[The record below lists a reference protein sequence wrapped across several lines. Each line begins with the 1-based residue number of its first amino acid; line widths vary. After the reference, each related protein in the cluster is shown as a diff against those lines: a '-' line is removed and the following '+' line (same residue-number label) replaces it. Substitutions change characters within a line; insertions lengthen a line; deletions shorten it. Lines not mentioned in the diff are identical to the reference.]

1 MAHSVIKGLR
11 NIKTDK
17 IHIITTDTT
26 ENSIGKYIGDTFHVV
41 PLPSEGTS
49 NYIDA
54 LLKICISE
62 KVNVLIPA
70 HDTGLR
76 EISKHKQDFIDIGC
90 TPIVSDYDVIKIFTD
105 KQNTRDFFKRIG
117 INTPESF
124 YVKDVLKGKAKMK
137 YPAFLKP
144 SQGIFSFH
152 TFIVSNKKELET
164 LSKTIPK
171 SFGKPLVQHFI
182 KGREFSVDAFL
193 DFNKKV
199 IALVSRSR
207 DERKQGESMKGV
219 TLKEDRILKLA
230 KKVAEESGIIGPC
243 NIQCFK
249 GDDGEIYFFEINA
262 RFPGNATHTIASG
275 VDTPRILIKLLKG
288 EKIKPMIGKFEENLN
303 VYRYTSE
310 LFVDKKGKI
319 RPGLK
324 IR

>member
-1 MAHSVIKGLR
+1 M
-11 NIKTDK
+11 
-17 IHIITTDTT
+17 
-26 ENSIGKYIGDTFHVV
+26 
-41 PLPSEGTS
+41 
-49 NYIDA
+49 
-54 LLKICISE
+54 
-62 KVNVLIPA
+62 
-70 HDTGLR
+70 
-76 EISKHKQDFIDIGC
+76 
-90 TPIVSDYDVIKIFTD
+90 
-105 KQNTRDFFKRIG
+105 
-117 INTPESF
+117 
-124 YVKDVLKGKAKMK
+124 
-137 YPAFLKP
+137 
-144 SQGIFSFH
+144 
-152 TFIVSNKKELET
+152 
-164 LSKTIPK
+164 
-171 SFGKPLVQHFI
+171 
-182 KGREFSVDAFL
+182 DAFL